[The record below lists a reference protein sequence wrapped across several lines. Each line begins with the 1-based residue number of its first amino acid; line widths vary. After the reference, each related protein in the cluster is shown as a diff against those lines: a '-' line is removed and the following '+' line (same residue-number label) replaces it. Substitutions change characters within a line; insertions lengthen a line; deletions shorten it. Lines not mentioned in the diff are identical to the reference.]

1 MEDSNNIE
9 APAAPAAPDAPSIP
23 DSVRGQFDQLMQND
37 DFKKFYEYSTT
48 PQPRVEPEAPKRSG
62 VSPEVSVILDRMFP
76 KPQDV
81 SIGDPAQQLTA
92 QQLMDYQRQIDQ
104 RTRLTNFQN
113 DMRGFF
119 DQPFSR
125 NGVSVDVS
133 DPAQVNGMLNF
144 TRDFVGRSPT
154 SEEVATLYFIDQL
167 MGGAGDSAAK
177 RAEKALQSRSTN
189 QQVTQE
195 QPRVVTPKSQPQN
208 RSGNPNRVPTL
219 SEMVAERR
227 GNDWVKNWKQR
238 ILVSD

>member
-9 APAAPAAPDAPSIP
+9 PTTAAPEAPSLP
-23 DSVRGQFDQLMQND
+23 DNVRGQFDQLMQNE

-48 PQPRVEPEAPKRSG
+48 PQPRVEPETPQHSG
-62 VSPEVSVILDRMFP
+62 VSPEVAAILDRMFP
-76 KPQDV
+76 KPQDI
-81 SIGDPAQQLTA
+81 SIGDPSQQLTA
-92 QQLMDYQRQIDQ
+92 QQLMDYQRQVDQ
-104 RTRLTNFQN
+104 RTRLMNFQN
-113 DMRGFF
+113 DMKGFF
-119 DQPFSR
+119 NQPFTR

-154 SEEVATLYFIDQL
+154 SEEIATLYFLDQL

-177 RAEKALQSRSTN
+177 RAEKALQSRAAN

-195 QPRVVTPKSQPQN
+195 QPRVVTPKAQPQN
-208 RSGNPNRVPTL
+208 RSNNSGRVPTL

-227 GNDWVKNWKQR
+227 GADWVKNWKQR